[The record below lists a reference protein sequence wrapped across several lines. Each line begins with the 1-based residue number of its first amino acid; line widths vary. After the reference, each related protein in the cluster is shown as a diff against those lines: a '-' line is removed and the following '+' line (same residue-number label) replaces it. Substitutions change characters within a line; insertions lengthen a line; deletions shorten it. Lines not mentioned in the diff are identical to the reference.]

1 MAKKKFKPLKVLVA
15 CEYSGVVRDEF
26 IKLGHNAISCDL
38 LPTDVPGPHIQGDV
52 LDVIDSS
59 FDMLIAFPPCTHLTR
74 ACGHLWAE
82 KRKAGLQQDAIEFVK
97 KLMLAPIKHIAIENP
112 LGILSQAIRK
122 PDQIIHPYYFGEE
135 KQKATCL
142 WLKNLPPLKP
152 TKIVGRGDFKIYYS
166 KHTGKMKKYP
176 MWQYEVYAKVR
187 KQDRWKVRS
196 TTFKGIAEAM
206 AKQWSTPGYIQGKL
220 F

>member
-1 MAKKKFKPLKVLVA
+1 MVTKKFKPLKILVA

-59 FDMLIAFPPCTHLTR
+59 YDMLIAFPPCTHLTI

-82 KRKAGLQQDAIEFVK
+82 KRKAGLQQEAVDFVK
-97 KLMLAPIKHIAIENP
+97 KLMLAPIKQIAIENP
-112 LGILSQAIRK
+112 IGYLSQAIRP
-122 PDQIIHPYYFGEE
+122 PDQIIQPYYFGEPH
-135 KQKATCL
+135 QKSTCL

-152 TKIVGRGDFKIYYS
+152 TKIVSKGEFKYWVD
-166 KHTGKMKKYP
+166 KKTGKMKKYP
-176 MWQYEVYAKVR
+176 LWLYNAYAHTNK
-187 KQDRWKVRS
+187 KDRWKVRS
-196 TTFKGIAEAM
+196 TTFKGVAVAM